1 MRCSMSSGTG
11 PPASTGMVGS
21 GSGFGSLGV
30 GATALPPE
38 EPPEDEPPPEGSPE
52 AEPPPEEFPEEAPD
66 PPFAEPEPVAFEPEV
81 FGLPED
87 AGASTRAEFEDP
99 RSAPAPLSVGAAKP
113 EPPSSDALRPPSS
126 RRSAGSDSAPASIVE
141 AVSSDVALV
150 APGPFAPLAPE
161 GTPPVPERPCAPISG
176 ASGPSARARSAAAHC
191 RTRGLCSARDGTAPA
206 YTTTPTVIRAR
217 EKVRR
222 PPSRGGADA
231 RRKARPA

>member
-1 MRCSMSSGTG
+1 
-11 PPASTGMVGS
+11 MVGS

-38 EPPEDEPPPEGSPE
+38 EPPEDEPPEGSPE

-99 RSAPAPLSVGAAKP
+99 RSAPAPLFVGAAKQ

-206 YTTTPTVIRAR
+206 YTATPTVIRAR

>member
-1 MRCSMSSGTG
+1 
-11 PPASTGMVGS
+11 MVGS
-21 GSGFGSLGV
+21 GSGSGSLGV

-52 AEPPPEEFPEEAPD
+52 AEPLPEEFPEEAPD

-99 RSAPAPLSVGAAKP
+99 RSAPAPLFVGAAKP
-113 EPPSSDALRPPSS
+113 EPPSSDALRPPNS
-126 RRSAGSDSAPASIVE
+126 RRSAESDSAPASVAG
-141 AVSSDVALV
+141 AVPSDVALV
-150 APGPFAPLAPE
+150 APGPFAP
-161 GTPPVPERPCAPISG
+161 ISG
-176 ASGPSARARSAAAHC
+176 ASGSSARARSAAAHC

-231 RRKARPA
+231 RRKPRPA

>member
-1 MRCSMSSGTG
+1 
-11 PPASTGMVGS
+11 MVGS

-38 EPPEDEPPPEGSPE
+38 EPPEDEPPPEDSPE
-52 AEPPPEEFPEEAPD
+52 AEPLPEEFPEEAPD

-99 RSAPAPLSVGAAKP
+99 RSAPAPLFVGAAKP
-113 EPPSSDALRPPSS
+113 EPPSSDALRPPNS
-126 RRSAGSDSAPASIVE
+126 RRSAGSDSVPASIVE

-191 RTRGLCSARDGTAPA
+191 RTRGLCSAKDGTAPA

-222 PPSRGGADA
+222 
-231 RRKARPA
+231 RPAEEERTRAGKRAPHRASDEGTIPPFALLFA